1 MEVVS
6 VHVDVIS
13 RAKGRSAVQMAA
25 YCARDRYCNEYT
37 GMVCDYT
44 TRNDLVYHEV
54 LLPEHAPE
62 AFLDSETLWN
72 AVERVERSRNSRL
85 ARTVILALPKE
96 FDHDTQIRMVRAYA
110 RYYFVQRG
118 MCADVSIHDKG
129 DGNPHAH
136 ALLTTR
142 SLDSNGQ
149 WMSKQ
154 HRNYLLD
161 AQGKRIF
168 DPVSGR
174 YKLGRSIKTNDW
186 DAPER
191 VEEWREGWATVCNEL
206 FRRMGMQ
213 KRVTHLSYERQGISR
228 EPTIHLGAKAQ
239 SLENRGIPTDRG
251 NKNRAI
257 KNRNRQQERQR
268 LRQRIDL
275 ARERKWGRDR

>member
-1 MEVVS
+1 
-6 VHVDVIS
+6 
-13 RAKGRSAVQMAA
+13 MAA
-25 YCARDRYCNEYT
+25 YCARARYRNEYT
-37 GMVCDYT
+37 GLVSDYT
-44 TRNDLVYHEV
+44 SRNDLVYHEV

-62 AFLDSETLWN
+62 EFLDSETLWN
-72 AVERVERSRNSRL
+72 EVERVERSRNSRL
-85 ARTVILALPKE
+85 VRTVILALPKE
-96 FDHDTQIRMVRAYA
+96 FDHDTQIMATRAYV

-136 ALLTTR
+136 VLLTTR

-154 HRNYLLD
+154 RRNYLLD
-161 AQGKRIF
+161 AQGDRIC
-168 DPVSGR
+168 DPVSGK

-191 VEEWREGWATVCNEL
+191 VEEWREGWAAVCNEL

-239 SLENRGIPTDRG
+239 SLENRGIRTDRG
-251 NKNRAI
+251 DKNRAI

-275 ARERKWGRDR
+275 AREREWGRDR

>member
-25 YCARDRYCNEYT
+25 YCARARYRNEYT
-37 GMVCDYT
+37 GTLYDYT
-44 TRNDLVYHEV
+44 ARNDLVYHEV

-62 AFLDSETLWN
+62 AFHDSETLWN
-72 AVERVERSRNSRL
+72 AVEVVERNRNSRL

-96 FDHDTQIRMVRAYA
+96 FDHETQIMTVRAYV
-110 RYYFVQRG
+110 RYSFVQRG

-154 HRNYLLD
+154 RRNYLLD
-161 AQGKRIF
+161 AQGDRIF

-174 YKLGRSIKTNDW
+174 YKLGKSIKTNDW

-191 VEEWREGWATVCNEL
+191 VEEWREGWAIVCNEL

-213 KRVTHLSYERQGISR
+213 KRVTHLSYKRQGMSR
-228 EPTIHLGAKAQ
+228 EPMIHLGSKAR
-239 SLENRGIPTDRG
+239 SLENRGIRTDRG
-251 NKNRAI
+251 DENRAI
-257 KNRNRQQERQR
+257 KSRNRQR
-268 LRQRIDL
+268 LRQRIEL
-275 ARERKWGRDR
+275 AREREWERDR